1 MSGKNN
7 TYLIK
12 QEQINLTIQ
21 TKKIMKLAK
30 NISLGKNNFLLILL
44 SFCVFFSIAK
54 SEVNTKTQNEEK
66 FVEIISQLRVLARSS
81 PQDKYLL
88 VTGLRNQGA
97 VVAVTGDGTNDASA
111 LKKADV
117 GFAMGIAGTSSDRK
131 ADCRRRREGPARGDA
146 AGAVAT

>member
-66 FVEIISQLRVLARSS
+66 FVEIKILEL
-81 PQDKYLL
+81 
-88 VTGLRNQGA
+88 
-97 VVAVTGDGTNDASA
+97 
-111 LKKADV
+111 
-117 GFAMGIAGTSSDRK
+117 
-131 ADCRRRREGPARGDA
+131 
-146 AGAVAT
+146 